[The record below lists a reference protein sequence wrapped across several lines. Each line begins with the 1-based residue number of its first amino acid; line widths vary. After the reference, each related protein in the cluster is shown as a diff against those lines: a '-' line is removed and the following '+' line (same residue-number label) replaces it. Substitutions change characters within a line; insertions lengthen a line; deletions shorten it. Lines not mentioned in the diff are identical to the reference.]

1 MLTTGPHDQHHPPK
15 ASVSESVSERR
26 ALANSR
32 DAWTA
37 WRPGRN
43 GLSFAISDSA
53 KIVIMG
59 RRWCGLARQAKQAM
73 KIRVVPASPKAAS

>member
-15 ASVSESVSERR
+15 ASVSESVSEKG

-32 DAWTA
+32 DAWTG
-37 WRPGRN
+37 RSPGRN
-43 GLSFAISDSA
+43 GHSFAISDSA

-59 RRWCGLARQAKQAM
+59 AGGQVSRVSQAGYEDT
-73 KIRVVPASPKAAS
+73 VVPTTPKAR